1 MKSPYNQNDGNFSR
15 QDILLK
21 CEAFCAYQDRCT
33 FDILVKLEPYQLQEE
48 DRSFILEHLRSNKF
62 LDDERYAESFVSG
75 KFRIKH
81 WGKIKLNAELRKK
94 RISNSIIQKALLEIP
109 GDEYMDTIQRL
120 LEKKF
125 EQLSTEKDSFK
136 RDTKLMRYLAGKGF
150 ELDLIQDALRNMRLK
165 HSKF

>member
-1 MKSPYNQNDGNFSR
+1 MKSPYNQNDGSFSR

-33 FDILVKLEPYQLQEE
+33 FDILAKLEPYQLQEE
-48 DRSFILEHLRSNKF
+48 DRLFILEHLRSNKF

-75 KFRIKH
+75 KFRIKY
-81 WGKIKLNAELRKK
+81 WGKLKLNAELRKK

-109 GDEYMDTIQRL
+109 SDEYMNTIQRL

-136 RDTKLMRYLAGKGF
+136 RDAKLIRFLAGKGF
-150 ELDLIQDALRNMRLK
+150 ELDLIQDVLRDMRLK